1 MEKPAR
7 APWPRRP
14 PLRSGAHAAH
24 YASLLAAFVLILYMT
39 RREWFWFDEWEFL
52 TRGFNGHPLLLF
64 VPHAEHWSTIP
75 ILIYRGLFNVFGVRS
90 YQPYIAV
97 LLLAH
102 IAVAH
107 LLWRMMLR
115 SAVEPWV
122 ATTLSAVFLVLG
134 AAYENIVW
142 AFQIGFDGS
151 FAFGLAAVLAVERNR
166 GGAWRGTLL
175 SWVLLVAA
183 LMCSGVGVTMVA
195 VAALTA
201 LFQRGLRAAVMV
213 MSVPAA
219 VFLVWFIVY
228 GRQAV
233 GGQVAS
239 LETVLQLPGFVR
251 LGIVSALDGLAGFA
265 GIGTL
270 AAIAVI
276 AWLIL
281 RRHETASHPLAFA
294 GAIGAVIYYLVA
306 GAGRAALNLGEA
318 AAPRHIYAAALLL
331 PVIAWMLTDLARR
344 DLIAQVAVCVMVAF
358 CAALGFSQLSAIT
371 HGGIANTFEKF
382 PPGQSERQILAAAAL
397 LEGGLRPISRFP
409 DPAGAPNLTASDLL
423 AMARN
428 GDLPSGVA
436 LLPTDTLSAR
446 AALETR
452 LFASPLFGLGTVRVV
467 SVAGALMTT
476 AANGCIHLQSIQ
488 ALPFAFRLVFA
499 GPGALS
505 LQAWAS
511 TTLQFFLQLNND
523 DSVTA
528 NVLPLQL
535 AGGEVTFL
543 NVSTDSATPYI
554 IAPAGALTVCGAA
567 PATP

>member
-7 APWPRRP
+7 APWSRRP
-14 PLRSGAHAAH
+14 PLRSGAQVAH
-24 YASLLAAFVLILYMT
+24 YASLLVAFMAILYMT

-102 IAVAH
+102 VAVAH
-107 LLWRMMLR
+107 LLWRLMRR
-115 SAVEPWV
+115 SGADPWV
-122 ATTLSAVFLVLG
+122 ATSLSALFLVLG

-151 FAFGLAAVLAVERNR
+151 FAFGLAAVLVVERDRNGTR
-166 GGAWRGTLL
+166 GGTIL

-183 LMCSGVGVTMVA
+183 LMCSGVGVSLVA

-201 LFQRGLRAAVMV
+201 LFVRGLRAAVTI
-213 MSVPAA
+213 MSVPTA

-228 GRQAV
+228 GRQAI

-239 LETVLQLPGFVR
+239 LETVLQLPEFVR
-251 LGIVSALDGLAGFA
+251 LGIASALDGLAGFA
-265 GIGTL
+265 GVGTV
-270 AAIAVI
+270 AAIVVA
-276 AWLIL
+276 AWLIW
-281 RRHETASHPLAFA
+281 RRHETAMHPVAFA

-306 GAGRAALNLGEA
+306 GAGRAALNVGEA
-318 AAPRHIYAAALLL
+318 AAPRHVYAVALLL
-331 PVIAWMLTDLARR
+331 PAIACMLTYVARR
-344 DLIAQVAVCVMVAF
+344 DLLAQIAVCVLVAF
-358 CAALGFSQLSAIT
+358 CAALGYSRLSAVT
-371 HGGIANTFEKF
+371 HGGLANSFERF

-397 LEGGLRPISRFP
+397 LQGGLRAISNFP
-409 DPAGAPNLTASDLL
+409 EPAGAPNLTTSDLV

-436 LLPTDTLSAR
+436 LSPTDMLSAR
-446 AALETR
+446 AALDTR

-467 SVAGALMTT
+467 AVAGALTT
-476 AANGCIHLQSIQ
+476 ATVDGCIHLQSTQ
-488 ALPFAFRLVFA
+488 GLPFAFRLAVA

-505 LQAWAS
+505 LQPRDPM
-511 TTLQFFLQLNND
+511 TLQFFLQVGND
-523 DSVTA
+523 SSITA
-528 NVLPLQL
+528 NLIPLGL
-535 AGGEVTFL
+535 AGGQVTYL
-543 NVSTDSATPYI
+543 NVNIDNATPYI
-554 IAPAGALTVCGAA
+554 IAPAGALTICGAA

>member
-1 MEKPAR
+1 MDKPAR

-14 PLRSGAHAAH
+14 PIRSGAEVAH
-24 YASLLAAFVLILYMT
+24 YASLLGAFLLILYMT

-107 LLWRMMLR
+107 LLWRLMLR

-122 ATTLSAVFLVLG
+122 ATTLSALFLVLG

-151 FAFGLAAVLAVERNR
+151 FAFGLAAVLVVERNR
-166 GGAWRGTLL
+166 IGTWRGTAL

-183 LMCSGVGVTMVA
+183 LMCSGVGVSMVA

-201 LFQRGLRAAVMV
+201 LFGRGLRAAVTV
-213 MSVPAA
+213 MSVPTAA
-219 VFLVWFIVY
+219 FLVWFIVY
-228 GRQAV
+228 GRQAI

-239 LETVLQLPGFVR
+239 LETVLQLPEFVR
-251 LGIVSALDGLAGFA
+251 LGIASALDGLAGFA
-265 GIGTL
+265 GVGAL
-270 AAIAVI
+270 GAIVI
-276 AWLIL
+276 AAWLIW
-281 RRHETASHPLAFA
+281 RRHETATHPLAFA

-306 GAGRAALNLGEA
+306 GAGRSALNVGEA
-318 AAPRHIYAAALLL
+318 AAPRHVYAVALLL
-331 PVIAWMLTDLARR
+331 PAIAWMLNTVARR
-344 DLIAQVAVCVMVAF
+344 DLLAQIAVCVLVAF
-358 CAALGFSQLSAIT
+358 CAALGFSRLSTVT
-371 HGGIANTFEKF
+371 HGGLANSSERF

-397 LEGGLRPISRFP
+397 LQGGLRAISNFP
-409 DPAGAPNLTASDLL
+409 EPAGAPNLTTSDLV

-436 LLPTDTLSAR
+436 LSPTDMLSAR

-452 LFASPLFGLGTVRVV
+452 LFASPLLGLGTVRVV
-467 SVAGALMTT
+467 SVAGALMTST
-476 AANGCIHLQSIQ
+476 ADGCIHLQSIQ
-488 ALPFAFRLVFA
+488 GLPFAFRLVVA

-505 LQAWAS
+505 LQPRDS
-511 TTLQFFLQLNND
+511 MTLQFFLQLGND
-523 DSVTA
+523 GSITA
-528 NVLPLQL
+528 NLLPLEL
-535 AGGEVTFL
+535 AGGQVTYL
-543 NVSTDSATPYI
+543 NVNIDNATPYI
-554 IAPAGALTVCGAA
+554 IAPAGALTICGAA